1 MKVTR
6 TASAALTV
14 EFESE
19 AELREEHRA
28 NLSMGGLRL
37 HTNETVSLNT
47 LLLVTLRGPG
57 GGEAFVK
64 ATVVALLPD
73 GIALMIDAN
82 ADDVLARLLTKPA
95 PAESTWDR
103 MRSLTQTEKLLL
115 AIKADRSDR
124 AILLQDNDP
133 RVLLSLLRNP
143 RITIDEVVRIAK
155 STYLNLQ
162 IADTISK
169 TGQWMASM
177 DVRLGLV
184 HNPKTPQALALRI
197 LPSLPE
203 AEVRNIARAGT
214 NMALKTAAIRQL
226 QRK

>member
-6 TASAALTV
+6 TASAAFTV
-14 EFESE
+14 EFEDE

-37 HTNETVSLNT
+37 HTSETVALNT

-57 GGEAFVK
+57 GEAFVK
-64 ATVVALLPD
+64 ATVVAQLPD
-73 GIALMIDAN
+73 GIALAIEAN
-82 ADDVLARLLTKPA
+82 ADDVLSRLLPKS
-95 PAESTWDR
+95 ESTWDR

-124 AILLQDNDP
+124 AVLLQDNDP

-143 RITIDEVVRIAK
+143 RLTIDEVVRITK
-155 STYLNLQ
+155 STYLSLQ
-162 IADTISK
+162 IADVISK

-184 HNPKTPQALALRI
+184 HNPKTPPTLALRL

-226 QRK
+226 QKK

>member
-6 TASAALTV
+6 TASAAFTV
-14 EFESE
+14 EFEDE
-19 AELREEHRA
+19 TELREEHRA

-37 HTNETVSLNT
+37 HTSETVALNT

-64 ATVVALLPD
+64 ATVVAQLQD
-73 GIALMIDAN
+73 GIALAIE
-82 ADDVLARLLTKPA
+82 ADDVLSRLLPK
-95 PAESTWDR
+95 AESTWDR

-115 AIKADRSDR
+115 AIKADRTDR
-124 AILLQDNDP
+124 AVLLQDNDP

-143 RITIDEVVRIAK
+143 RITTDEVVRIAK
-155 STYLNLQ
+155 STYLNVQ
-162 IADTISK
+162 IADVISK
-169 TGQWMASM
+169 TSQWMASM

-184 HNPKTPQALALRI
+184 HNPKTPPALALRI

-226 QRK
+226 QKK